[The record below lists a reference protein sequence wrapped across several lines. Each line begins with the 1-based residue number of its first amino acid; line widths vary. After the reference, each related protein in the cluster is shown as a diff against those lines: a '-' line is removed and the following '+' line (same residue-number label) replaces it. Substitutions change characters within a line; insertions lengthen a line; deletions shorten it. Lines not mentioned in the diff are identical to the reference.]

1 MPTCMEHLSLHCSN
15 FTSCNAAPGKVAH
28 AQPVTTLS
36 GAIQREYST
45 NKAQAH
51 QPRGLDMQASPG
63 TSVLASTVLRWPP
76 RTTTAVGDNIALI
89 ASAACRT
96 NQQQCIAYYMLVWC

>member
-1 MPTCMEHLSLHCSN
+1 
-15 FTSCNAAPGKVAH
+15 
-28 AQPVTTLS
+28 
-36 GAIQREYST
+36 
-45 NKAQAH
+45 
-51 QPRGLDMQASPG
+51 MQASPG